1 MNFYDHERAALFID
15 GEDLDATCGVLG
27 FDIDFKRL
35 LDLFRART
43 RLVRAAYYVLCSEAS
58 DREPLRSLVDWL
70 SYNGYVTVTKA
81 LRVGSEGAR
90 RRGQPGSI
98 AVELTIDALQLA
110 PSLDH
115 LILMSGSAN
124 FRALLA
130 ALQKSGRRVT
140 VVSSREAGDMSVAD
154 ELRRQCD
161 QFVDLVDLEPIIGLE
176 SARPADEKRASA
188 PRRGRSEKEAAR

>member
-1 MNFYDHERAALFID
+1 
-15 GEDLDATCGVLG
+15 
-27 FDIDFKRL
+27 
-35 LDLFRART
+35 
-43 RLVRAAYYVLCSEAS
+43 
-58 DREPLRSLVDWL
+58 VDWL